1 MVETAG
7 PLLSQAW
14 CCHCSAPSP
23 RGHETARV
31 AVGWPL
37 QAIWLITVCPRKLW
51 RQAKMLKLLQSLEP
65 GSRSQIERLGDRQT
79 SLHGAASSSSEKPPA
94 LLGNNCCDPIGAH
107 SCFEFSC
114 SSGTCRSGLV
124 IRSWMR
130 GRPHQLVLCKRQVVP
145 AVCLTF
151 ACQQHTSTARQ
162 YIRCSVGSKTVH
174 VGLTSHAG

>member
-1 MVETAG
+1 
-7 PLLSQAW
+7 
-14 CCHCSAPSP
+14 
-23 RGHETARV
+23 
-31 AVGWPL
+31 
-37 QAIWLITVCPRKLW
+37 
-51 RQAKMLKLLQSLEP
+51 MLKLLQSLEP

-79 SLHGAASSSSEKPPA
+79 SLHGATSSSSEKPPA

-130 GRPHQLVLCKRQVVP
+130 GHPHQLVLCKRQVVP

-151 ACQQHTSTARQ
+151 ACQQHTQ
-162 YIRCSVGSKTVH
+162 YGAATHPMQCREQDCTRRADVSCGLSNQQSGDALLCPSVEGGPRTRRHSWHCSAQASY
-174 VGLTSHAG
+174 SSC